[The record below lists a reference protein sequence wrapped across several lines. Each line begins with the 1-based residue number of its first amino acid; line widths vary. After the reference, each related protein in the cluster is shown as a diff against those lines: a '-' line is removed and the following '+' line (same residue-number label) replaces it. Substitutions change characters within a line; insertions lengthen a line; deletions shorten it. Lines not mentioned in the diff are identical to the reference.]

1 MPSTGPLSQNSR
13 LVATLC
19 MLRSQRPAA
28 LLEPSPPDCMRLLF
42 DHVHP
47 PHLERINAHC
57 YRLSVA
63 DHEHWW
69 SGSADQLV
77 GYASEEQALHAA
89 ASVGGNSH

>member
-57 YRLSVA
+57 YRLSLAGSRALVVRLRGSTCRLRFRGSGVA
-63 DHEHWW
+63 RRRVRGW
-69 SGSADQLV
+69 Q
-77 GYASEEQALHAA
+77 
-89 ASVGGNSH
+89 